1 MCGKAF
7 TQRSQ
12 VGEHTGA
19 TPPKWNECGKTFM
32 LRTYA
37 LGLEAPEHE
46 NVQFLTMKPSH
57 DESSVYDSLGWTG
70 YGSQV
75 PSHSDGSF

>member
-1 MCGKAF
+1 
-7 TQRSQ
+7 
-12 VGEHTGA
+12 
-19 TPPKWNECGKTFM
+19 M

-70 YGSQV
+70 AHQSPLSMV
-75 PSHSDGSF
+75 CNDKNTFESELSVSLPPL